1 MVSLASS
8 KLFAQLPA
16 AEIKKLSAVTR
27 EMRFAPGEVIFK
39 EGDPGDGLYV
49 VIAGRVQIS
58 AAIASGERQVFST
71 VAPGDAFGE
80 MAVLDNLPRSAHASA
95 ETETTL
101 AFVPREQF
109 VELLKNSPTL
119 SLTMIQEISG
129 RLRESN
135 AQYVRKVLQAERMA
149 VVGRFASTIVHD
161 LKNPLAIIRV
171 GAALSVAEKASME
184 DRQVARKRIE
194 VQIDRITSMV
204 NDILEF
210 TRGTPQKVVFAK
222 LEFNIFIER
231 VVGELRPELDSKGIK
246 IELVNP
252 PPTTKLSLNPQR
264 LSRVL
269 YNIVFNAVDVMPE
282 GGTIRLRFNNV
293 DAAIVMEI
301 EDSGPG
307 IPPEIAESLFEPFA
321 TFGKAKGT
329 GLGLYIA
336 RRVVEEHRGTIS
348 ARNGTGH
355 GAIFSITLPKTD
367 A

>member
-16 AEIKKLSAVTR
+16 AEIKKLSEVTR
-27 EMRFAPGEVIFK
+27 EMRFAPGDVIFK

-49 VIAGRVQIS
+49 VLAGRVQIS
-58 AAIASGERQVFST
+58 AAIGSDERQGFST
-71 VAPGDAFGE
+71 VAPGDVFGE

-95 ETETTL
+95 EAEATL

-109 VELLKNSPTL
+109 IELLKSSPTL

-129 RLRESN
+129 RLRDFN
-135 AQYVRKVLQAERMA
+135 AQYIRKLLQVERMA

-171 GAALSVAEKASME
+171 GAALSAAEKASME
-184 DRQVARKRIE
+184 DRQIARKRID

-204 NDILEF
+204 NDILDF
-210 TRGTPQKVVFAK
+210 TRGTPQQVVFAR
-222 LEFNIFIER
+222 LEFNIFIDR
-231 VVGELRPELDSKGIK
+231 VVGEFRPELEAKGVQ
-246 IELVNP
+246 IEFVNQ

-264 LSRVL
+264 LSRAL

-282 GGTIRLRFNNV
+282 GGTIRVRFNETK
-293 DAAIVMEI
+293 AAVVTEI

-307 IPPEIAESLFEPFA
+307 IPREIAESLFEPFA

-348 ARNGTGH
+348 ARNGTGR
-355 GAIFSITLPKTD
+355 GAVFSITLPKTN